1 MRNALLVIGYYF
13 FVYLV
18 NHWLGLFVFCSRAC
32 CGTTSCEISFWDLE
46 TIVTHDL
53 VIRRRLVR
61 RMVILLK
68 LLIRRLD
75 GDCDIEILLLSVAIC
90 LLADTIMTQ
99 VHFVDSLSGRV
110 IDPRL
115 CSCFGNI
122 QSFFVN

>member
-13 FVYLV
+13 LYLV
-18 NHWLGLFVFCSRAC
+18 EHWLCLFVFCAGAC

-53 VIRRRLVR
+53 VIRRRLVG

-115 CSCFGNI
+115 CCCFGNI

>member
-1 MRNALLVIGYYF
+1 MRNAFLVIGYYF

-18 NHWLGLFVFCSRAC
+18 NHWLGLFVFCIRAC

-46 TIVTHDL
+46 TIVVYDL
-53 VIRRRLVR
+53 VIRWRLVG

-68 LLIRRLD
+68 LLLRRLD
-75 GDCDIEILLLSVAIC
+75 SDSDIEILLLSVAIC

-99 VHFVDSLSGRV
+99 VNFVDGLGGRV

-115 CSCFGNI
+115 
-122 QSFFVN
+122 

>member
-1 MRNALLVIGYYF
+1 MIGYYF
-13 FVYLV
+13 LYLV
-18 NHWLGLFVFCSRAC
+18 EHWLCLFVFGGRAC
-32 CGTTSCEISFWDLE
+32 SGTTSSEISFWDLE

-53 VIRRRLVR
+53 VIRWRLVG

-75 GDCDIEILLLSVAIC
+75 SDCDIEILLLSVAIC
-90 LLADTIMTQ
+90 LLADAIMTQ
-99 VHFVDSLSGRV
+99 VNFVDSLSGRV
-110 IDPRL
+110 IDSRL